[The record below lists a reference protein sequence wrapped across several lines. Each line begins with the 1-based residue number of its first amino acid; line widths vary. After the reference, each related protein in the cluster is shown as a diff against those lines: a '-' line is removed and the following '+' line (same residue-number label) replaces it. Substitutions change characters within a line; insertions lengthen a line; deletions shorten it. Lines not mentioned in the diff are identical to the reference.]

1 MLKKINRIRRDKEFD
16 RVFKTGHSFY
26 GQVLGVKA
34 VANDLGY
41 NRFGIIIS
49 TKVSKKA
56 VVRNKF
62 RRQIRAI
69 IRINLDKL
77 KPGHDVVLIIFPL
90 ILDKNY
96 QELENIVKNGF
107 KRLNLYK

>member
-1 MLKKINRIRRDKEFD
+1 MLKKINRIRKDKEFD

-26 GQVLGVKA
+26 GRVLGIKA
-34 VANDLGY
+34 TDNDLGT

-56 VVRNKF
+56 VIRNKF

-69 IRINLDKL
+69 IRLNLPLL
-77 KPGHDVVLIIFPL
+77 KEGFDVVIIVFPL

-96 QELENIVKNGF
+96 QELEQIVQNGF